1 MNYRNQVIAVKMTK
15 EEKQFVKEIAF
26 KNNTTMGSVI
36 RNALKNTY
44 NSFPMKEGD
53 NK

>member
-26 KNNTTMGSVI
+26 KNNTTMGSII
-36 RNALKNTY
+36 RDALKDRY
-44 NSFPMKEGD
+44 EYFPIKDKGD
-53 NK
+53 